1 MKSQSFQKPF
11 SALLL
16 VILLSAVNIAQE
28 RLYVE
33 FTPALN
39 WGDIESTST
48 IGVGQHSITDKT
60 TSFAWTAAINVPA
73 GDMVG
78 FKLSF
83 SYLEQITDFD
93 TDLPDVIKIVDGTC
107 LASLRLRFYLE

>member
-1 MKSQSFQKPF
+1 MKSQSFQKLY

-16 VILLSAVNIAQE
+16 VILLSVVTIAQE

-39 WGDIESTST
+39 WGDIEST
-48 IGVGQHSITDKT
+48 IGTDQLRKTDKS
-60 TSFAWTAAINVPA
+60 TSFAWSAAINIPA

-78 FKLSF
+78 AKLSL
-83 SYLEQITDFD
+83 SYFAQV
-93 TDLPDVIKIVDGTC
+93 TDLIADFPNVTKIVDGTY
-107 LASLRLRFYLE
+107 LASLRLRFYLEGE